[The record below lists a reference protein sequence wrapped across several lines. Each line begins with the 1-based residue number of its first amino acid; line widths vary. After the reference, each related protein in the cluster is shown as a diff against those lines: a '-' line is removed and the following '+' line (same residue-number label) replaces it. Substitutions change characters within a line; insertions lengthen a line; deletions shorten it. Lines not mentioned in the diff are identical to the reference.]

1 MIPLISLPPDRNAL
15 FISCNLPDLNSRLA
29 DVGMIP
35 GSIWKLIR
43 KIPFSGPFILSNG
56 NSRIS
61 IRKEDASRIFIDL
74 A

>member
-1 MIPLISLPPDRNAL
+1 
-15 FISCNLPDLNSRLA
+15 
-29 DVGMIP
+29 MIP